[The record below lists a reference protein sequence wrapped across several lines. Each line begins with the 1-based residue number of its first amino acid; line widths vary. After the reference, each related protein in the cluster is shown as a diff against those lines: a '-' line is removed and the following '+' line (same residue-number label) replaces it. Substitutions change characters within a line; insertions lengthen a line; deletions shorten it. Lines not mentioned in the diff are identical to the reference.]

1 MTRKFSLAYLTIPG
15 TSPVD
20 QIKIA
25 AEAGYDFV
33 SLRPIPMHLPNE
45 PLYQF
50 DLDKKLFREIR
61 TALTEN
67 GIKLMDIELARVRE
81 DLNVYDYESAFAA
94 GAELGAT
101 DVLSS
106 IWSKDKEFSF
116 REFEK
121 ICDLAAKYNLKVN
134 LEFVTFS
141 GITGLK
147 DALEVLDRV
156 DRPNAYLM
164 VDTLHAHRSNVSPAD
179 LDKVDKKRFG
189 FIHLCDGPGEIPSL
203 EDPSMI
209 GVAREGRLYAGEG
222 EIDLKGMLLAMPN
235 NPISIE
241 LPNSKEME
249 LRGAA
254 GHVARC
260 ILTAKLLMADIEQLE
275 VTSSGNNNEEEIE
288 CLSV

>member
-15 TSPVD
+15 TNPVT
-20 QIKIA
+20 QIEIA
-25 AEAGYDFV
+25 ADAGYDFV

-45 PLYQF
+45 PLFQF
-50 DLDKKLFREIR
+50 DLDKKLFKDIR
-61 TALTEN
+61 NALEQN
-67 GIKLMDIELARVRE
+67 HIKLMDIELARVRE
-81 DLNVYDYESAFAA
+81 DLRVDDYESAFAA

-106 IWSKDKEFSF
+106 IWTKDKEFYCK
-116 REFEK
+116 EFAK

-141 GITGLK
+141 GVPGLTG
-147 DALEVLDRV
+147 AMEVLDKV

-164 VDTLHAHRSNVSPAD
+164 VDTLHAHRSMVSPND
-179 LDKVDKKRFG
+179 LAKVDRKKFG
-189 FIHLCDGPGEIPSL
+189 FIHLCDGPLIIPSL

-209 GVAREGRLYAGEG
+209 GVARERRLYAGEG
-222 EIDLKGMLLAMPN
+222 GIDIKGMLLAMPN

-249 LRGAA
+249 IRGAA
-254 GHVARC
+254 GHAARC
-260 ILTAKLLMADIEQLE
+260 LITAKDLLADEAFQKEDVECQL
-275 VTSSGNNNEEEIE
+275 I
-288 CLSV
+288 